1 MTSKKASSEE
11 IDEKSKYIGI
21 YELNGRTSLASIFS
35 VFKRYT
41 SESSDFHFSE
51 NLAIFGNTTEIG
63 IKVQRE
69 VTHIVTDV
77 MMTVTK
83 HVKPNF
89 ANLAEASD
97 VSSAM
102 IPSRS

>member
-21 YELNGRTSLASIFS
+21 YELNGRTSLAPIFS

-77 MMTVTK
+77 MMT
-83 HVKPNF
+83 
-89 ANLAEASD
+89 
-97 VSSAM
+97 
-102 IPSRS
+102 